1 MGNSCGT
8 SLRMFLRLSI
18 ILTLAIY
25 STLVNCCDTSLP
37 EVDLSS
43 PDAGIELVDA
53 FQTWGFSYVSGHN
66 VDQELIEKSE
76 KHTKRFFNLPSRVK
90 TQIQADPMPFV
101 QKTVRGY
108 QQIRN
113 EQLDLSPNGR
123 PDLKEILDFG
133 RVNRSSTKGG
143 RFKRHYLGENKWPEG
158 EKDLE
163 NVMDEYAENS
173 AIVAKKVLQ
182 LLAEGLG
189 AEGAFDEVFDEDA
202 LQVQRLTRYPAS
214 NSIEDRKEGEIGSG
228 THSDYGGV
236 TVLYADGPGLQVLKP
251 DKDSKL
257 IDVGTFS
264 EEISVPHSGEWIDVE
279 SRPGKFIVMGGEALQ
294 RLSNGLI
301 FAAKHRVGLTGRH
314 INKVMNKYLPV
325 NFIFK
330 EIRTGTVWPF
340 ST

>member
-1 MGNSCGT
+1 
-8 SLRMFLRLSI
+8 
-18 ILTLAIY
+18 
-25 STLVNCCDTSLP
+25 
-37 EVDLSS
+37 
-43 PDAGIELVDA
+43 
-53 FQTWGFSYVSGHN
+53 
-66 VDQELIEKSE
+66 
-76 KHTKRFFNLPSRVK
+76 
-90 TQIQADPMPFV
+90 MPFV

-143 RFKRHYLGENKWPEG
+143 RFKRHFLGENKWPEG

-236 TVLYADGPGLQVLKP
+236 TVLYADGPGL
-251 DKDSKL
+251 
-257 IDVGTFS
+257 I
-264 EEISVPHSGEWIDVE
+264 
-279 SRPGKFIVMGGEALQ
+279 
-294 RLSNGLI
+294 
-301 FAAKHRVGLTGRH
+301 
-314 INKVMNKYLPV
+314 
-325 NFIFK
+325 
-330 EIRTGTVWPF
+330 
-340 ST
+340 